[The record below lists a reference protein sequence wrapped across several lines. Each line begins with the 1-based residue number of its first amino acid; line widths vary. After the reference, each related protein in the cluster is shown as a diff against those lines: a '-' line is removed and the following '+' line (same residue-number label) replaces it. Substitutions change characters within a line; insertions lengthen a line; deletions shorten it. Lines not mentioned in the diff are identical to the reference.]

1 MKESNSHLNTNP
13 RRIAKYTIVSLV
25 ILSAISAAAYPLFA
39 LARSGN
45 GRNICASNLKNFG
58 TAIAIYQSDSND
70 CFPPYFTFDGGEQK
84 KLFIEATLPYMK
96 STNYYFCEK
105 EPAGQYLAAERL
117 KDQMSYGHS
126 TRLTTVIPGFEKG
139 NRLIKMPDDE
149 SLSRTV
155 PYLRD
160 PYTGSWKTGH
170 LTYDSWHEY
179 GFNTL
184 FLDGHVAVQK
194 NIDQLEPRFTV
205 APKN

>member
-1 MKESNSHLNTNP
+1 MKENKSHLSTSP
-13 RRIAKYTIVSLV
+13 RRIMTYTIVTLV
-25 ILSAISAAAYPLFA
+25 VLSVISAVAYPLFA
-39 LARSGN
+39 TARSGN
-45 GRNICASNLKNFG
+45 GRNICASNLKFIG

-70 CFPPYFTFDGGEQK
+70 YYPPYFTFDGIDQK
-84 KLFIEATLPYMK
+84 KLFIAATLPYLK
-96 STNYYFCEK
+96 SKNYFFCEK
-105 EPAGQYLAAERL
+105 ELAGQTLTPERQ

-126 TRLTTVIPGFEKG
+126 TSLMTVIPGFDKG
-139 NRLIKMPDDE
+139 KRLIKMPDDE
-149 SLSRTV
+149 SLRRTV

-160 PYTGSWKTGH
+160 PYIGSWKTGH

-194 NIDQLEPRFTV
+194 NIDQLEPSFTV